1 MWFGEVP
8 PSLVTPV
15 FTCLHDAT
23 RESRETRTFL
33 HAVTLKSF
41 FTIFVVQ
48 CSVCF
53 FVQMTFFIFFLDSIL
68 DFVSFCINFCFAFYR
83 DAMCE
88 RNGALC
94 LCERKSANAF
104 TDPHLLD
111 VLIGTA
117 VQAANQLLSVLPQLI
132 CMTNPP
138 LCQMCE
144 AKRCIIAVL
153 FSFTLLKT

>member
-1 MWFGEVP
+1 MVKFLPVSLPRFYVFAWCDSWILRDQDI
-8 PSLVTPV
+8 PSR
-15 FTCLHDAT
+15 CY
-23 RESRETRTFL
+23 
-33 HAVTLKSF
+33 KSF

-53 FVQMTFFIFFLDSIL
+53 FVQMTFFIFFDSIL
-68 DFVSFCINFCFAFYR
+68 DFVSFCINLCFAFYR
-83 DAMCE
+83 DEMCE

-104 TDPHLLD
+104 MDPHLLD

-138 LCQMCE
+138 LCQICE
-144 AKRCIIAVL
+144 AKCCIIAVL